1 MDNSMNVGLQEEI
14 IAELEV
20 ELRNEP
26 TFNIDIIAIKVREAY
41 RKVRAKKCY
50 EHTLFTE
57 EKIEKDLYNNHFQDI
72 KDVAKYR
79 FVTMGGEFETSHTE
93 NSISQTWRTE
103 EQVMS
108 GIFPYVGVL
117 L

>member
-1 MDNSMNVGLQEEI
+1 MDENMGVGLQDEI

-20 ELRNEP
+20 ELRNQP
-26 TFNIDIIAIKVREAY
+26 TFDLDIIAIKVREAY
-41 RKVRAKKCY
+41 RKVRQKKCY
-50 EHTLFTE
+50 EHTSYTE
-57 EKIEKDLYNNHFQDI
+57 EQIEQDLYNNHFQDI

-79 FVTMGGEFETSHTE
+79 FATMGGDFETSHTE
-93 NSISQTWRTE
+93 NGTSRTWRTE

-117 L
+117 